1 MPISTSV
8 PINQIDKAA
17 FHRIDEMVTVLA
29 LDIHRDSKRMI
40 DGNLYQTE
48 LADRIQQAGHSVA
61 RNVRVTTSFDDFQK
75 EYLIDLIVAGSV
87 VVKAKTAIRLTRQHK
102 AQLTNSV
109 FLTNASHG
117 TLLNFGAE
125 NLEHHSISTSM
136 NESSRKK
143 ITCTSMDWKILTPT
157 CRIFHDALCRV
168 LCDWGSGLD
177 VAVYRDAVLHFLGR
191 NESMMKEVEV
201 NTDQRPMGRRKI
213 HLLTEDIAFAITDSG
228 APQKILVE
236 RQLKLLRETKL
247 KALQLA
253 NLHGQHLSL
262 HTIQRN

>member
-8 PINQIDKAA
+8 PINHIDKAA

-29 LDIHRDSKRMI
+29 LDIQRDSKRMI

-48 LADRIQQAGHSVA
+48 LADRIQQAGHAVE
-61 RNVRVTTSFDDFQK
+61 RNVRVTASFDDYHK
-75 EYLIDLIVAGSV
+75 EYRIDLIVAGNV

-109 FLTNASHG
+109 FLTNANHG

-125 NLEHHSISTSM
+125 NLEHHSISTSR

-191 NESMMKEVEV
+191 NETMARDVEM
-201 NTDQRPMGRRKI
+201 TPDQRPMGRRKM
-213 HLLTEDIAFAITDSG
+213 HLLTKDLAFAITDSG
-228 APQKILVE
+228 APLTHLVE
-236 RQLKLLRETKL
+236 RHRQLLQETKL

-253 NLHGQHLSL
+253 NLNGQHLSL